1 MFDWSFAPILY
12 SLLNLS
18 LTKAKIDHIAGGND
32 IHIILI
38 SKIEILQYKIHENMQ
53 SMVCHELKYENL
65 TSKKKRKTSV
75 SLKTN
80 FHKN

>member
-1 MFDWSFAPILY
+1 
-12 SLLNLS
+12 
-18 LTKAKIDHIAGGND
+18 
-32 IHIILI
+32 
-38 SKIEILQYKIHENMQ
+38 MQ